1 MNKHFPSG
9 DKLYKIYK
17 NNALKLSYSCMPNL
31 NAKIDG
37 HNKIILE
44 TSPPPKKKIMQTA
57 WKKKVVPGEEPASLK
72 IFYTSL
78 E

>member
-44 TSPPPKKKIMQTA
+44 TTPPPKKKLCKLLGKRKLSQ
-57 WKKKVVPGEEPASLK
+57 ERSLPH
-72 IFYTSL
+72 
-78 E
+78 

>member
-44 TSPPPKKKIMQTA
+44 TTPPPKKKLCKLLGKITLSQ
-57 WKKKVVPGEEPASLK
+57 ERSLPH
-72 IFYTSL
+72 
-78 E
+78 